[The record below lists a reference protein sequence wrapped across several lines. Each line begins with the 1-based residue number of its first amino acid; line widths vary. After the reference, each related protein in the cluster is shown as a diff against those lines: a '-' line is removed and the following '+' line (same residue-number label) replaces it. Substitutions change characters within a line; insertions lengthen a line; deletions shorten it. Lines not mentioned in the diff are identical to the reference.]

1 MESHEINIQPELP
14 VLLKWL
20 HRVAIEPPDQSIR
33 GGTQVNL
40 REIGKY
46 KVIRAFRREM
56 AKAITER
63 IGPDWRF
70 EGIWSNS
77 LNSGGFHVKHVHPK
91 GWLSGVCY
99 IDIPDDTSGLFRV
112 GDKTIRPQGGK
123 WFLFPS
129 NLSHEVTIYRGLAP
143 RLSIA
148 FDIARTA

>member
-1 MESHEINIQPELP
+1 MKMHEIHVPPELP

-20 HRVAIEPPDQSIR
+20 HRVAVEPPDQSIR

-46 KVIRAFRREM
+46 KIIRSFVREL

-63 IGPDWRF
+63 IGPGWRF
-70 EGIWSNS
+70 EGIWSNR
-77 LNSGGFHVKHVHPK
+77 LDPGGFHVRHVHPE

-99 IDIPDDTSGLFRV
+99 IDIPDGTSGLFMV
-112 GDKTIRPQGGK
+112 GDQPIQPRAGG
-123 WFLFPS
+123 WLLFPS
-129 NLSHEVTIYRGLAP
+129 NLPHEVSTYRGTAP

-148 FDIARTA
+148 FDIEMKV